1 METLKSIL
9 IGIIQGLTEF
19 LPVSSSGH
27 IELFKEIFDYS
38 PENGL
43 LFTLVLHLATALSTV
58 VVFRK
63 DLQRL
68 FKGLFQFK
76 NNEQVAYT
84 GLIVLSMIP
93 AALVG
98 LFLNDQIEAL
108 FDRNVLLVGMMLLL
122 TAGVLF
128 WSDRIPPHSEG
139 DLNIKRVSVM
149 GIVQAIAIMPGISRS
164 GSTIGAGVIAG
175 VSRVKAAGFS
185 FIMVLPLIFGAS
197 AKEVMDAGSSAFGGP
212 EGFGPDLLAGFVA
225 AFVAG
230 VFACRWMIQLVK
242 NSRLSWFAW
251 YCVLVGSISI
261 VYALFVQ

>member
-27 IELFKEIFDYS
+27 IELFKEIFNYS
-38 PENGL
+38 PDNGL

-63 DLQRL
+63 DLQLL

-76 NNEQVAYT
+76 NNEQMAYT
-84 GLIVLSMIP
+84 GLIILSMIP

-108 FDRNVLLVGMMLLL
+108 FDRNVLLVGFMLLL
-122 TAGVLF
+122 TASVLF
-128 WSDRIPPHSEG
+128 WSDRIPKSAEG
-139 DLNIKRVSVM
+139 ELTAKRVGIM
-149 GIVQAIAIMPGISRS
+149 GLVQAIAILPGISRS

-175 VSRVKAAGFS
+175 VNRVKAAGFS

-197 AKEVMDAGSSAFGGP
+197 AKEILDAGSSAFGGA
-212 EGFGPDLLAGFVA
+212 EGFGLDLLAGFIA

-230 VFACRWMIQLVK
+230 IFACRWMIQLVK

-251 YCVLVGSISI
+251 YCTLVGII
-261 VYALFVQ
+261 AIGYALFVK